1 MLYMDPSLDTQ
12 SLSTATSSSTPH
24 TPSPSMNE
32 QQPTSSNPNASSSS
46 GSNTVE
52 YGSFEPSQSSAQFYL
67 DYPSSQQQQQQQQQH
82 HHQPP
87 MLSIDVSH
95 STSSTAPSAAVAVG
109 GSLYRRASFPFVQH
123 DHSMSDF
130 ANKYAQNDQQQ
141 LIPEAH
147 HHHHHAAQHRYESGY
162 EDQVDLDHH
171 HHHHPHSASAMV
183 VPTQQMLP
191 QQHPPHLFYRPS
203 SSSSSSV
210 SSVSAPPSSFLN
222 PAMSSIPVMHT
233 DDAASKETQYL
244 RRKCFNCG
252 TTEPPSWRRSTLNPG
267 KIVCNKCGLYE
278 RTHNKPR
285 PHQFGLRPGNKTR
298 KQPPQGQQPHH
309 HHHHQQQ
316 PAGRLSGLSSP
327 SSSPKRHGMSVK
339 KEQLDYSQAMRRGSI
354 ASINSGSGASDW
366 DDHSGYSTAS
376 SAYHSTLGMAPPF
389 GTHQQHSPAQQHQQQ
404 HGLSHHHQGHSSSHV
419 PNHHG
424 HHPYNSAYSM
434 PPPPRSTSHGIRLPQ
449 APPMKV
455 PATGNKA
462 GSSSP
467 VTAPGVN
474 VISGGGNNSH
484 SNHLAHIHT
493 NTSSGNTTSTG
504 NARHSSSPDNMSML
518 SPSALAAGGL
528 SGSSPYGSSS
538 TGGPSSSVT
547 GGGSGGGVPSSA
559 SSSSYSPGST
569 IFLRGPPQPTPLAP
583 PPMMASADYYA
594 RRGSTS
600 QIPHHHH
607 HSASSSSLYH
617 EADMSTM
624 RRGSVGAIG
633 MGGGGMSGYG
643 HGSPFGNNNT
653 GSGGGHHHRAGLPP
667 PSSWNSHYSSAGVPL
682 SEMSLTPTPAPAGG
696 SNSNTSADSTPQLG
710 YANVTSA
717 TIGDLTPSPP
727 THHTHHNN
735 GASASPPI
743 GASIQPE
750 IASLAV

>member
-244 RRKCFNCG
+244 RRKCFNCEN
-252 TTEPPSWRRSTLNPG
+252 TEPLSWRRSTLNPG

-285 PHQFGLRPGNKTR
+285 PR
-298 KQPPQGQQPHH
+298 PHH
-309 HHHHQQQ
+309 T
-316 PAGRLSGLSSP
+316 
-327 SSSPKRHGMSVK
+327 SSSITGTNPYYMDYAPSFSGGSAVHATLLPHGTSDSNPLKRSRSPISEDTGDIRHK
-339 KEQLDYSQAMRRGSI
+339 KRLKKSDRSI
-354 ASINSGSGASDW
+354 ASTSKQPSGSREVAKQHSRPLAKRRRTKRKDRNAHNDIKDPDNQQTQIEADEEGSGSGSGELSYAESRGSTNSLVKYGSDS
-366 DDHSGYSTAS
+366 DSHLSDSFRPTPA
-376 SAYHSTLGMAPPF
+376 AYMAR
-389 GTHQQHSPAQQHQQQ
+389 
-404 HGLSHHHQGHSSSHV
+404 SSSQSSLDRIFASV
-419 PNHHG
+419 ER
-424 HHPYNSAYSM
+424 SISSRQSRS
-434 PPPPRSTSHGIRLPQ
+434 RSTS
-449 APPMKV
+449 
-455 PATGNKA
+455 
-462 GSSSP
+462 
-467 VTAPGVN
+467 
-474 VISGGGNNSH
+474 
-484 SNHLAHIHT
+484 
-493 NTSSGNTTSTG
+493 
-504 NARHSSSPDNMSML
+504 L
-518 SPSALAAGGL
+518 S
-528 SGSSPYGSSS
+528 
-538 TGGPSSSVT
+538 
-547 GGGSGGGVPSSA
+547 
-559 SSSSYSPGST
+559 
-569 IFLRGPPQPTPLAP
+569 LR
-583 PPMMASADYYA
+583 
-594 RRGSTS
+594 
-600 QIPHHHH
+600 
-607 HSASSSSLYH
+607 
-617 EADMSTM
+617 
-624 RRGSVGAIG
+624 
-633 MGGGGMSGYG
+633 
-643 HGSPFGNNNT
+643 
-653 GSGGGHHHRAGLPP
+653 
-667 PSSWNSHYSSAGVPL
+667 
-682 SEMSLTPTPAPAGG
+682 
-696 SNSNTSADSTPQLG
+696 
-710 YANVTSA
+710 
-717 TIGDLTPSPP
+717 
-727 THHTHHNN
+727 
-735 GASASPPI
+735 
-743 GASIQPE
+743 
-750 IASLAV
+750 